1 MDALVSKELLTNTFI
16 PNTPLHDG
24 AVIIRNGR
32 ILAAGCY
39 LPLSSNP
46 AIARALGTRH
56 RAAIGVTEETD
67 AIAIVV
73 SEETG
78 IISIAVGGEIMRHF
92 DTQSLQEKLEELL
105 LLAKAPSF
113 WNWRGQKDG

>member
-46 AIARALGTRH
+46 DIAKELGTRH

-67 AIAIVV
+67 RFGRDGCNLRCRCRADRASFRYAVIAGK
-73 SEETG
+73 TG
-78 IISIAVGGEIMRHF
+78 GTVTS
-92 DTQSLQEKLEELL
+92 
-105 LLAKAPSF
+105 
-113 WNWRGQKDG
+113 